1 MDAPTISFSFDS
13 IQAHHRDRTRR
24 IRTALKPGA
33 QPTAMIPDAP
43 AETAAADYCLAHHVL
58 EGAEAAARA
67 RDTATFNWYGAHPD
81 ANASALST
89 PTAVGPRIVLAPD
102 LDRLPR
108 STISETPYYVLGPDT
123 TAAPPNLQELAGAAY
138 ITGAKYGF
146 ADLLSGHA
154 VVVCLLRHKQLGD
167 TLDSWTITRLP
178 GTIYCDHVNEPLVLA
193 RDLIHEA
200 GHNWLNDALSATACE
215 ISDEV
220 RFYSPWKKTSRPAFG
235 FLHACFAF
243 PLTMIYTARVLPE
256 TSGDLYRFLAAYLEQ
271 QRGLLAT
278 TAADHDQALTLVTD
292 PKLREGLHSVHREA
306 LSL

>member
-1 MDAPTISFSFDS
+1 MDASAISFSFAP

-24 IRTALKPGA
+24 IRAVLKPAA
-33 QPTAMIPDAP
+33 QRTASTSDSQRTDAFN
-43 AETAAADYCLAHHVL
+43 YCLAHHVL
-58 EGAEAAARA
+58 EGAETAARS
-67 RDTATFNWYGAHPD
+67 RETATFNWYGGHPD

-108 STISETPYYVLGPDT
+108 SPISETPYYVLGPNT
-123 TAAPPNLQELAGAAY
+123 TAAPRGLRDLAAAAY
-138 ITGAKYGF
+138 DTGAKNGF
-146 ADLLSGHA
+146 ADLLAGHA

-178 GTIYCDHVNEPLVLA
+178 GTVYCDHVNEPVVLA

-200 GHNWLNDALSATACE
+200 GHNWLNDALGAAACE

-220 RFYSPWKKTSRPAFG
+220 GFYSPWKKTNRPAFG

-243 PLTMIYTARVLPE
+243 PLTMIYTARVLPQ
-256 TSGDLYRFLAAYLEQ
+256 TSGELHRFLTVYLEQ

-278 TAADHDQALTLVTD
+278 TAADHDRALALITD
-292 PKLREGLHSVHREA
+292 PTLRERLRSAHREA

>member
-1 MDAPTISFSFDS
+1 MDVPAVLSSFAA
-13 IQAHHRDRTRR
+13 IQTHHRDRTRR
-24 IRTALKPGA
+24 IRAILKPAA
-33 QPTAMIPDAP
+33 QHRASAP
-43 AETAAADYCLAHHVL
+43 HSPGTDAADYCLAHHVL

-67 RDTATFNWYGAHPD
+67 REIAMLDWYGAHPD

-89 PTAVGPRIVLAPD
+89 PSILGSRIVLAPD

-108 STISETPYYVLGPDT
+108 SAISETPYYVLGPDT
-123 TAAPPNLQELAGAAY
+123 TAAPPDLRELAAAAY
-138 ITGAKYGF
+138 ATGARNGF
-146 ADLLSGHA
+146 ADLLADHA
-154 VVVCLLRHKQLGD
+154 VVVCLLRRKQLGD

-178 GTIYCDHVNEPLVLA
+178 GTVYCDHVNEPVVLA

-200 GHNWLNDALSATACE
+200 GHNWLNDALSATACK

-220 RFYSPWKKTSRPAFG
+220 TFYSPWKKTARPAFG

-256 TSGDLYRFLAAYLEQ
+256 TNGDVYRFLTAYLNQ
-271 QRGLLAT
+271 QRGMLAA
-278 TAADHDQALTLVTD
+278 TATDHDRALALIAA
-292 PKLREGLHSVHREA
+292 PELRERLHSVHHEA

>member
-1 MDAPTISFSFDS
+1 MDAPAIPFSFAP

-24 IRTALKPGA
+24 IRAVLKPA
-33 QPTAMIPDAP
+33 ASTPDSPKTDAV
-43 AETAAADYCLAHHVL
+43 DYCLAHHVL

-67 RDTATFNWYGAHPD
+67 GETATFGWYGAHPD

-108 STISETPYYVLGPDT
+108 SAISETPYYVLGPDT
-123 TAAPPNLQELAGAAY
+123 TAAPPDLRELAAAAY
-138 ITGAKYGF
+138 ATGAQNGF
-146 ADLLSGHA
+146 ADLLAGHA

-178 GTIYCDHVNEPLVLA
+178 GTVYCDHVDEPVVLA

-200 GHNWLNDALSATACE
+200 GHNWLNDALGATDCK
-215 ISDEV
+215 ISDQV
-220 RFYSPWKKTSRPAFG
+220 TFYSPWKKTNRPAFG

-243 PLTMIYTARVLPE
+243 PLTMIYTARVLPK
-256 TSGDLYRFLAAYLEQ
+256 TSGGLCRFLAAYLDR

-278 TAADHDQALTLVTD
+278 TATDHARALALITD
-292 PKLREGLHSVHREA
+292 RDLRERLHSIHREA

>member
-1 MDAPTISFSFDS
+1 MDAPAISFSS
-13 IQAHHRDRTRR
+13 APVQAHHRDRTRR
-24 IRTALKPGA
+24 IRTVLKPTA
-33 QPTAMIPDAP
+33 QPTASISDSPG
-43 AETAAADYCLAHHVL
+43 TAAVDYCLAHHVL
-58 EGAEAAARA
+58 EGAEAAARK
-67 RDTATFNWYGAHPD
+67 RDTATFNWYRAHPD

-89 PTAVGPRIVLAPD
+89 STAVGPRVVLTPD

-108 STISETPYYVLGPDT
+108 SAISETPYYVLGPDT
-123 TAAPPNLQELAGAAY
+123 TAAPPNLQELAAAAY
-138 ITGAKYGF
+138 ATGAKNGF
-146 ADLLSGHA
+146 ADLLAGHA
-154 VVVCLLRHKQLGD
+154 VVVCLLRHKQLGA

-200 GHNWLNDALSATACE
+200 GHNWLNDALNATACE
-215 ISDEV
+215 TSDEV
-220 RFYSPWKKTSRPAFG
+220 RFYSPWKKTKRPAFG

-256 TSGDLYRFLAAYLEQ
+256 TSGDLYRFLTAYLEQ

-278 TAADHDQALTLVTD
+278 TAADHDRALALITD
-292 PKLREGLHSVHREA
+292 PTLRERLRSVHREA

>member
-1 MDAPTISFSFDS
+1 SFSFTP

-24 IRTALKPGA
+24 IRAALKPA
-33 QPTAMIPDAP
+33 VQPTASIPDP
-43 AETAAADYCLAHHVL
+43 PGTAAADYCLAHHVL

-67 RDTATFNWYGAHPD
+67 RETAIFNWYGAHPD
-81 ANASALST
+81 ANATALLT

-102 LDRLPR
+102 LDRMPR
-108 STISETPYYVLGPDT
+108 SAISETPYYVLGPDT
-123 TAAPPNLQELAGAAY
+123 TAAPPNLRELAAAAY
-138 ITGAKYGF
+138 AAGARNGF
-146 ADLLSGHA
+146 ADLLASHA

-167 TLDSWTITRLP
+167 TLDSWAITRLP
-178 GTIYCDHVNEPLVLA
+178 GTIYCDHVDEPVVLA

-215 ISDEV
+215 ISDDA
-220 RFYSPWKKTSRPAFG
+220 RFYSPWKKTNRPAFG

-256 TSGDLYRFLAAYLEQ
+256 TNGDLHRFLAAYLDQ
-271 QRGLLAT
+271 QRRLLAA
-278 TAADHDQALTLVTD
+278 TAAGHARALTLITAPD
-292 PKLREGLHSVHREA
+292 LRERLRLVHREA